1 VTPPRRHGATGESP
15 GPDDERDPSHSL
27 VRPGGKV
34 DPDAVRAA
42 AEGEAL
48 AGDDDGLRR
57 ARFHLQRDLQKRLD
71 KYLTDRI
78 PFMSRTALQRLVE
91 EGGVTVNGRRP
102 KPSTLLRKGD
112 VVEVVI
118 PPPPAKEIQA
128 QEIPLDVLYEDGQII
143 VINKRA
149 DILVHPARS
158 HLSGTMVNALA
169 WHFRNASETGGELSP
184 VGAEFARPGVVHRL
198 DRHTTGVIVFA
209 KDEEAHWRLGRQFEL
224 RTTQKRYLAVVHG
237 VVEPLT
243 DTIELPLGPHP
254 SDAKGLREKYVVRF
268 DERGKP
274 STTVYRALEVFD
286 GYTLLE
292 LELRTGRTHQIRVHL
307 SYLGFPIVGDDMYGG
322 RSVSLADL
330 ARSLPTA
337 QRRAAEQDVV
347 IARQALH
354 AALLSFRHPVSGETL
369 TFRAPPPPDLAR
381 LVALLRLHKPG
392 RGPTGI
398 TGTVVEPPK
407 TAGKVEPDPPNEPMT

>member
-1 VTPPRRHGATGESP
+1 MTPPRRHGAPGESP
-15 GPDDERDPSHSL
+15 GSDDEREPTRSL

-34 DPDAVRAA
+34 DPDTGRAA
-42 AEGEAL
+42 AGSEPL

-78 PFMSRTALQRLVE
+78 PFMSRSALQRLIE
-91 EGGVTVNGRRP
+91 EGGVTVNSRKP

-128 QEIPLDVLYEDGQII
+128 QEIPLDVLYEDAQII

-158 HLSGTMVNALA
+158 HLSGTMVNALV
-169 WHFRNASETGGELSP
+169 WRFQHASDTGGALSP

-224 RTTQKRYLAVVHG
+224 RTTHKRYLALVHG
-237 VVEPLT
+237 MIEPLA
-243 DTIELPLGPHP
+243 DTIELPLGPHQ

-268 DERGKP
+268 DEQGKP
-274 STTVYRALEVFD
+274 STTLYRALEVFE

-292 LELRTGRTHQIRVHL
+292 LDLRTGRTHQIRVHL
-307 SYLGFPIVGDDMYGG
+307 SYLGYPIVGDDMYGG
-322 RSVSLADL
+322 RAVSLAHI
-330 ARSLPTA
+330 ARDLPTA
-337 QRRAAEQDVV
+337 ERRAAEKDVV

-354 AALLSFRHPVSGETL
+354 AAHLTIRHPVSGEPL
-369 TFRAPPPPDLAR
+369 TFRAPPPEDFAR
-381 LVALLRLHKPG
+381 LLALLRLHRPG

-398 TGTVVEPPK
+398 TGSAMNPPK